1 MSLLVHVFVL
11 DADGKMQLLEEPRGV
26 SDLAG
31 FENWRTQVWGSEVVR
46 SLGARFFPALADGD
60 LEVAAGQ
67 VPAFKDECL
76 LLREN
81 LETIVT
87 QTAAGRTAEEHR
99 TRFRNGWHTSKMRF
113 AERKRQTAASSSGD
127 VPHRGQIR
135 MPASAMTA
143 QVAENAVVTDHLRCR
158 LSFSEDDLE
167 LAGPP
172 AALRALAVL
181 LRHHAEPVEVS
192 VTGGTVAQ
200 HVTSGP
206 LLVDRQGATTMR
218 LSGGREYLDIVWDA
232 LDGVA
237 DEAETTDDRGVNRH
251 QHIEYL
257 PDDEYRSTN
266 SVPLVIVADWPD
278 ELLPRT
284 R

>member
-1 MSLLVHVFVL
+1 
-11 DADGKMQLLEEPRGV
+11 
-26 SDLAG
+26 
-31 FENWRTQVWGSEVVR
+31 
-46 SLGARFFPALADGD
+46 
-60 LEVAAGQ
+60 
-67 VPAFKDECL
+67 
-76 LLREN
+76 
-81 LETIVT
+81 
-87 QTAAGRTAEEHR
+87 
-99 TRFRNGWHTSKMRF
+99 
-113 AERKRQTAASSSGD
+113 
-127 VPHRGQIR
+127 
-135 MPASAMTA
+135 MTA